1 MKKFVFVLLA
11 FSLSLSAQESVL
23 DSLEVQNLEE
33 VIVSSVRVKDNI
45 PIAFNN
51 VSKEE
56 ISKRNL
62 GQDIPILLNFLPN
75 VVTTS
80 DAGAGIGYTGIRIR
94 GVNSQSTNVTINGI
108 PYNDAESLGTF
119 WVDLPDFSS
128 SVENLQVQRGIGTSV
143 NGSSA
148 FGASINILT
157 DKISQNPYFESA
169 NTIGSFNTV
178 KNNFR
183 FSTGLLNETIEFSGR
198 LSKIDSDGYIDR
210 ASSDLKSY
218 FLQLSYKKNKTLLK
232 FLNFGGHEIT
242 YQAWNGIDLQTL
254 ENNRTYNPSGLYY
267 DLNGEERF
275 HENEVDNYKQD
286 HFQFH
291 WTQSFSENL
300 SSNLGLNL
308 TNGRGYYEQYNE
320 NGSEDFITRKWLD
333 NQFYVINYTLNYLK
347 NNNNI
352 IFGSTYS
359 EYDGDHFGETIWSQN
374 SGDIEFTDL
383 FYNGNG
389 LKKDFSNF
397 IKSIYQISNDVSIY
411 ADLQLRNI
419 DYQTTG
425 STSNIDQ
432 LVVDKK
438 YSFFNPKAGL
448 NYDINQKNKIY
459 FSLSKAHRE
468 PTRSDFEN
476 NINIQPEE
484 LIDYEL
490 GWKYNAEKF
499 FFNSNLYYMGY
510 KNQLVLTGALD
521 DVGSPIREN
530 SGKSY
535 RTGIEIESVYK
546 ATNKLNISA
555 NISLSENKNVDYK
568 TNYNGVIT
576 DWGDTDIS
584 FSPNVISSAG
594 IQFSASQD
602 LTFTLL
608 NKFVGNQYMSNTE
621 SNISKLSSYSTT
633 DLNILYTIENSAL
646 WMFGSAYFSEIIVT
660 AMINNIFNKEYV
672 SNGYYYTY
680 DDTWSDPNL
689 ITTIEGT
696 GYYPQAKR
704 NFLLG
709 LTFKL

>member
-183 FSTGLLNETIEFSGR
+183 FSTGLLNETLEFSGR

-374 SGDIEFTDL
+374 SGNIEFTDL

-419 DYQTTG
+419 DYQTSG

-490 GWKYNAEKF
+490 GWKYNSEKF

-535 RTGIEIESVYK
+535 RTGIELESVYK

-555 NISLSENKNVDYK
+555 NISFSENKNIDYK
-568 TNYNGVIT
+568 TNYNGLIT
-576 DWGDTDIS
+576 NWGDTDIS

-594 IQFSASQD
+594 IQFSSSQD
-602 LTFTLL
+602 LTFILL

-633 DLNILYTIENSAL
+633 DLNILYTIKN
-646 WMFGSAYFSEIIVT
+646 SAYFSEIIFT

>member
-1 MKKFVFVLLA
+1 MKKIVFVLLA
-11 FSLSLSAQESVL
+11 YSITLSAQESVI
-23 DSLEVQNLEE
+23 DSLEIQNLEE
-33 VIVSSVRVKDNI
+33 VIVSSVRVKENI

-51 VSKEE
+51 VSKDE

-94 GVNSQSTNVTINGI
+94 GINSQSTNVTINGI

-128 SVENLQVQRGIGTSV
+128 SVENLQMQRGIGTSV

-157 DKISQNPYFESA
+157 DKISEEPYFESA
-169 NTIGSFNTV
+169 NSVGSFNTL
-178 KNNFR
+178 KNNFS
-183 FSTGLLNETIEFSGR
+183 FSTGLLNNTFEFSGR
-198 LSKIDSDGYIDR
+198 ISKIDSDGYIDR
-210 ASSDLKSY
+210 ASSDLKSH
-218 FLQLSYKKNKTLLK
+218 FFQLSYKKNKSLFK

-254 ENNRTYNPSGLYY
+254 ENDRTYNPSGLYY
-267 DLNGEERF
+267 DLNGQEQF

-291 WTQSFSENL
+291 WTQSISSNL
-300 SSNLGLNL
+300 ISNLGLNL
-308 TNGRGYYEQYNE
+308 TNGKGYYEQYNE

-333 NQFYVINYTLNYLK
+333 NQFYVINYNVNYSKNK
-347 NNNNI
+347 NNL

-359 EYDGDHFGETIWSQN
+359 EYDGDHYGETIWSQN
-374 SGDIEFTDL
+374 SGNIAFTDL

-397 IKSIYQISNDVSIY
+397 IKSIYQFSERIGIY
-411 ADLQLRNI
+411 ADLQLRKI
-419 DYQTTG
+419 DYTTSG
-425 STSNIDQ
+425 STSNVED
-432 LVVDKK
+432 LTVNKH

-448 NYDINQKNKIY
+448 NFTLNDKNKIY
-459 FSLSKAHRE
+459 FSLSRAYRE

-484 LIDYEL
+484 LVDYEL
-490 GWKYNAEKF
+490 GWKFNTKKF
-499 FFNSNLYYMGY
+499 YFSSNLYYMNY

-521 DVGSPIREN
+521 DVGSPIRKN
-530 SGKSY
+530 SGKSF
-535 RTGIEIESVYK
+535 RKGIELESIFK
-546 ATNKLNISA
+546 ATNNLDISSNISF
-555 NISLSENKNVDYK
+555 SRNKNIDYK
-568 TNYNGVIT
+568 TNFDGVVT
-576 DWGDTDIS
+576 NWGDTDIS
-584 FSPNVISSAG
+584 FSPDLVSSIGVNFRPKEDINIS
-594 IQFSASQD
+594 I
-602 LTFTLL
+602 L
-608 NKFVGNQYMSNTE
+608 NKFVGEQFMSNTE
-621 SNISKLSSYSTT
+621 SVVSKLNSYSTT
-633 DLNILYTIENSAL
+633 DLNFIYS
-646 WMFGSAYFSEIIVT
+646 FKKSKHFKEIIFT

-680 DDTWSDPNL
+680 DDTWSEPNM
-689 ITTIEGT
+689 ITTIEGL
-696 GYYPQAKR
+696 GYYPQALR

-709 LTFKL
+709 ITFKL

>member
-169 NTIGSFNTV
+169 NTIGSFKTV

-183 FSTGLLNETIEFSGR
+183 FSTGLLKETIEFSGR

-267 DLNGEERF
+267 DLNGVERF

-291 WTQSFSENL
+291 WTQSFSEIL

-419 DYQTTG
+419 DYQTSG

-490 GWKYNAEKF
+490 GWKYNSEKF

-535 RTGIEIESVYK
+535 RTGIELESVFK

-555 NISLSENKNVDYK
+555 NISLSENKNIDYK

-633 DLNILYTIENSAL
+633 DLNILYTIKN
-646 WMFGSAYFSEIIVT
+646 SAYFSEIIFT

>member
-51 VSKEE
+51 ISKEE

-183 FSTGLLNETIEFSGR
+183 FSTGLLNETLEFSGR

-218 FLQLSYKKNKTLLK
+218 FLQLSYIKNKTLLK

-419 DYQTTG
+419 DYQTFG

-535 RTGIEIESVYK
+535 RMGIELESVYK
-546 ATNKLNISA
+546 VTNKLNISA

-594 IQFSASQD
+594 IRFIASQD
-602 LTFTLL
+602 LTLTLL

-621 SNISKLSSYSTT
+621 SNISMLSSYSTT
-633 DLNILYTIENSAL
+633 DLNILYTIKN
-646 WMFGSAYFSEIIVT
+646 SAYFSEIIVT

>member
-535 RTGIEIESVYK
+535 RMGIELESVYK

-555 NISLSENKNVDYK
+555 NISFSENKNVDYK

-633 DLNILYTIENSAL
+633 DLNILYTIKN
-646 WMFGSAYFSEIIVT
+646 SAYFSEIIVT

>member
-1 MKKFVFVLLA
+1 MKKIVFVLLA

-23 DSLEVQNLEE
+23 DSLEIQNLEE

-178 KNNFR
+178 KNTFR

-198 LSKIDSDGYIDR
+198 LSKIDSDGYVDR

-218 FLQLSYKKNKTLLK
+218 FLQLSHKKNKTLLK

-308 TNGRGYYEQYNE
+308 TNGKGYYEQYNE
-320 NGSEDFITRKWLD
+320 NGTEDFITRKWLD

-633 DLNILYTIENSAL
+633 DLNILYTIKN
-646 WMFGSAYFSEIIVT
+646 SAYFSEIIVT

-680 DDTWSDPNL
+680 DDTWSDPNS

>member
-308 TNGRGYYEQYNE
+308 TNGKGYYEQYNE

-499 FFNSNLYYMGY
+499 LFNSNLYYMGY

-535 RTGIEIESVYK
+535 RMGVELESVYK
-546 ATNKLNISA
+546 AANKLNISA
-555 NISLSENKNVDYK
+555 NISFSENKNVDYK

-594 IQFSASQD
+594 IQFIASQD
-602 LTFTLL
+602 LTLTLL

-633 DLNILYTIENSAL
+633 DLNILYTIKN
-646 WMFGSAYFSEIIVT
+646 SAYFSEIIVT

>member
-1 MKKFVFVLLA
+1 MKKILFVLLA
-11 FSLSLSAQESVL
+11 FSVSLSAQESVL

-80 DAGAGIGYTGIRIR
+80 DAGAGFGYTGIRIR

-119 WVDLPDFSS
+119 WVDLPDLSS
-128 SVENLQVQRGIGTSV
+128 SIENLQVQRGIGTSV

-333 NQFYVINYTLNYLK
+333 NQFYVVNYTLNYLK

-397 IKSIYQISNDVSIY
+397 IKSIYQISNYVSIY

-419 DYQTTG
+419 DYQTFG

-459 FSLSKAHRE
+459 FSLSKAQRE

-499 FFNSNLYYMGY
+499 LFNSNLYYMSY

-530 SGKSY
+530 SGKTY
-535 RTGIEIESVYK
+535 RKGIELESVYE

-555 NISLSENKNVDYK
+555 NISLSENKNIDYK

-584 FSPNVISSAG
+584 FSPNIISSAG
-594 IQFSASQD
+594 VQFNASED
-602 LTFTLL
+602 LTFILF
-608 NKFVGNQYMSNTE
+608 NKFVGDQYMSNTE
-621 SNISKLSSYSTT
+621 SMISKLSSYSTI
-633 DLNILYTIENSAL
+633 DFSMLYTIKNSK
-646 WMFGSAYFSEIIVT
+646 YFSEIVIT
-660 AMINNIFNKEYV
+660 AMLNNIFNKEYV

-680 DDTWSDPNL
+680 DDTWSDPNI

-709 LTFKL
+709 FTFKL

>member
-23 DSLEVQNLEE
+23 DSLEIQNLEE

-51 VSKEE
+51 ISKEE

-254 ENNRTYNPSGLYY
+254 ENNRTFNPSGLYY

-308 TNGRGYYEQYNE
+308 TNGKGYYEQYNE

-499 FFNSNLYYMGY
+499 LFNSNLYYMGY

-535 RTGIEIESVYK
+535 RMGIELESVYK

-602 LTFTLL
+602 LTFNLL

-621 SNISKLSSYSTT
+621 SNISKLSSYSTS
-633 DLNILYTIENSAL
+633 DLNILYTIKN
-646 WMFGSAYFSEIIVT
+646 SAYFSEIIVT

>member
-1 MKKFVFVLLA
+1 MRNIIITLFA
-11 FSLSLSAQESVL
+11 FCITANAQESVV
-23 DSLEVQNLEE
+23 DSLEIQNLEE
-33 VIVSSVRVKDNI
+33 VIVSSIRVKENI

-94 GVNSQSTNVTINGI
+94 GINSQSTNVTINGI

-157 DKISQNPYFESA
+157 DKISLEPYFESA
-169 NTIGSFNTV
+169 NTVGSFNTI

-183 FSTGLLNETIEFSGR
+183 FSTGLLNDNFEFSGR

-210 ASSDLKSY
+210 AASDLKSY
-218 FLQLSYKKNKTLLK
+218 FLQLSYKKDKTLLK

-254 ENNRTYNPSGLYY
+254 DNDRTYNPSGLYY

-291 WTQSFSENL
+291 WTQSISANL
-300 SSNLGLNL
+300 TSNLGLNL

-333 NQFYVINYTLNYLK
+333 NRFYVANFNLNYTK
-347 NNNNI
+347 NESNL

-397 IKSIYQISNDVSIY
+397 VKSIYRFSDRISIY
-411 ADLQLRNI
+411 ADLQLRKI
-419 DYQTTG
+419 DYVTSG
-425 STSNIDQ
+425 STSNVYE
-432 LVVDKK
+432 LAVNKR
-438 YSFFNPKAGL
+438 YSFFNPKAGF
-448 NYDINQKNKIY
+448 NYAMNDKNKIY
-459 FSLSKAHRE
+459 FSWSRAFRE

-476 NINIQPEE
+476 NLNIQPEE
-484 LIDYEL
+484 LVDYEF
-490 GWKYNAEKF
+490 GWKYNSENF
-499 FFNSNLYYMGY
+499 YFGSNLYYMNY

-521 DVGSPIREN
+521 DVGTPIREN

-535 RTGIEIESVYK
+535 RKGIELETMLK
-546 ATNKLNISA
+546 ASNNFDISTNISF
-555 NISLSENKNVDYK
+555 SKNKNIDYK
-568 TNYNGVIT
+568 TNFNGEVT

-584 FSPNVISSAG
+584 FSPNIVSSIG
-594 IQFSASQD
+594 IIFSPTQD
-602 LTFTLL
+602 LNFSLL
-608 NKFVGNQYMSNTE
+608 NKFVGDQFMSNTE
-621 SNISKLSSYSTT
+621 SIVSKLDSYLTT
-633 DLNILYTIENSAL
+633 DLNFVYNFKKSK
-646 WMFGSAYFSEIIVT
+646 YFKEAIFTV
-660 AMINNIFNKEYV
+660 MINNIFNKGYV

-680 DDTWSDPNL
+680 DDTWSDPNMV
-689 ITTIEGT
+689 TTIEGT

-704 NFLLG
+704 NFLIG
-709 LTFKL
+709 FTFKL